1 MIQRKQTIFLLLA
14 VVAFVVCLALPVAMV
29 VPEMLGQTM
38 AVYNLGVVDANGS
51 FNFSSVPLFV
61 LLAVAC
67 VLSFVAIFLYHNRSL
82 QARLCTTVLV
92 LLSAWYAYYALC
104 AFGVLLDLGT
114 GSFHMSFA
122 GMLPAVA
129 MILLVLARKGV
140 LDDEKLV
147 RAADRL
153 R

>member
-1 MIQRKQTIFLLLA
+1 M
-14 VVAFVVCLALPVAMV
+14 
-29 VPEMLGQTM
+29 
-38 AVYNLGVVDANGS
+38 
-51 FNFSSVPLFV
+51 
-61 LLAVAC
+61 
-67 VLSFVAIFLYHNRSL
+67 
-82 QARLCTTVLV
+82 